1 MIIRSLLVVSCLFN
15 SNQLIADQ
23 PSRPVIVLSDPGVA
37 RRVVD
42 SPSKYAIGILEQSP
56 EESDEVVGRRALEMK
71 HANFIIF
78 DSSQES
84 PRAALFRQRLTSQ
97 GATSIDLRKHQG
109 PYSRQAVLSLS
120 LRPMIESL
128 EAQQLFAGNPE

>member
-23 PSRPVIVLSDPGVA
+23 PSKPVIVLSDSGVA

-56 EESDEVVGRRALEMK
+56 EESDEAVGKRALEMK
-71 HANFIIF
+71 HAQFIVF

-97 GATSIDLRKHQG
+97 GATAVDLRKQQG
-109 PYSRQAVLSLS
+109 FRASSYSPFPLL
-120 LRPMIESL
+120 PIL
-128 EAQQLFAGNPE
+128 EAVQSKQLFVGNAQH